1 MGKVPENM
9 FTDTDVN
16 SAEPSF
22 NESKYKSTAIPRPT
36 TKCKTRIRTKTN
48 DFIERHNDEFKRLFG
63 RKSGLGEGFLVGFK
77 SSDDAQMF
85 LHQAFW
91 LTLPLIRPDKVLF

>member
-63 RKSGLGEGFLVGFK
+63 RKSGLGKGF
-77 SSDDAQMF
+77 SSVNNRMM
-85 LHQAFW
+85 HKCVC
-91 LTLPLIRPDKVLF
+91 IRPSC